1 MNWKACIGLLAGAAL
16 LWTFVGYLHFLKTE
30 SPPAY
35 ISEEEEI
42 GTSATGM
49 YDNDFV
55 LVTAAHLSEDKF
67 EGYTLVYKDEENDRA
82 VYVATG
88 DIPTPEL
95 TISETVYFN
104 GLACTVSSIDEQ
116 GFTIKLPSDA
126 LARKGMSG
134 SPVYRDYEMLGVVSK
149 AVSLYEIY
157 VTYV

>member
-1 MNWKACIGLLAGAAL
+1 MNWKGFIGFIVWAATLLSLVA
-16 LWTFVGYLHFLKTE
+16 YLHFLKSE
-30 SPPAY
+30 SPPTY
-35 ISEEEEI
+35 INEEEEV
-42 GTSATGM
+42 GTSTTGM
-49 YDNDFV
+49 SDDFV

-88 DIPTPEL
+88 DIPTPTL
-95 TISETVYFN
+95 TVSETVYFN
-104 GLACTVSSIDEQ
+104 GLACTVSSVDEQ